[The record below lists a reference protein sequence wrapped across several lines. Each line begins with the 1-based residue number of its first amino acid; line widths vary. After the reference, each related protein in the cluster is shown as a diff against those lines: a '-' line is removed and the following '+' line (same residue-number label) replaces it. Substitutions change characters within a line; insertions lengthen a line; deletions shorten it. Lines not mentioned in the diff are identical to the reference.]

1 MTKKLKRTRLT
12 RRKKRSSSRTKRGG
26 DPTSMSGSVTLYVDG
41 HHYTF
46 KSKPEGFEEF
56 MTEAK
61 NFITN
66 TNLAEKSYEENMTKL
81 IELCK
86 QYEQFIGLQE
96 FNSVMP
102 GDIVYYSVGHLGYA
116 AGHVETVL
124 GTTSR
129 KNGSNSIIRPVPN
142 GKGGYTIWEMLVDPT
157 EVDKEITV
165 FRYKG
170 QYANLIRATAA
181 FLNNLFISQNNIHYG
196 KVKDFCKIVF
206 SRCDDHLDKEKRM
219 KDLENLINGML
230 TKHETHDIV
239 CSGLS
244 ILMFQLAFVIHGLD
258 NALHIAMPFNASGC
272 SPLQLK
278 NWLKASNTSW
288 EIHTFPKIINKF
300 TYSHTSIENISC
312 LFHVSDLDTDPQTIK
327 QLFNKT

>member
-1 MTKKLKRTRLT
+1 MTKKLKRTKLT
-12 RRKKRSSSRTKRGG
+12 RRKKRSSSRIKRGG
-26 DPTSMSGSVTLYVDG
+26 SPNSVPGSVTVYVDG
-41 HHYTF
+41 HNYTF
-46 KSKPEGFEEF
+46 RSKPEGFEEF
-56 MTEAK
+56 MIEAK

-81 IELCK
+81 IQLCK

-96 FNSVMP
+96 FNLVMP

-116 AGHVETVL
+116 AGHIETVL
-124 GTTSR
+124 GTNSR
-129 KNGSNSIIRPVPN
+129 KNNANSIVRPVPDT
-142 GKGGYTIWEMLVDPT
+142 KGGYTIWEMLVDPT
-157 EVDKEITV
+157 GVDNEITV

-181 FLNNLFISQNNIHYG
+181 FLTKLFISQNNIHYG
-196 KVKDFCKIVF
+196 KVKDFCKIIF
-206 SRCDDHLDKEKRM
+206 SKCYDHLEKEKRM
-219 KDLENLINGML
+219 EDLENLITGML

-258 NALHIAMPFNASGC
+258 SALHVAMPFNASGC

-278 NWLKASNTSW
+278 NWLKISYTSW
-288 EIHTFPKIINKF
+288 EIHTFPKIVNKL
-300 TYSHTSIENISC
+300 TYSYPNTNISC
-312 LFHVSDLDTDPQTIK
+312 LFHVSDIDTDPQTVQ

>member
-1 MTKKLKRTRLT
+1 MTKKLKRSRLT
-12 RRKKRSSSRTKRGG
+12 RKNKLSSPRTKRGG
-26 DPTSMSGSVTLYVDG
+26 DPTSVSGSVTLYVDG
-41 HHYTF
+41 HNYTF
-46 KSKPEGFEEF
+46 RSKPEGFEEF

-66 TNLAEKSYEENMTKL
+66 TNLAEKGYEENMTKL
-81 IELCK
+81 IQLCK
-86 QYEQFIGLQE
+86 QYEQFIGQQE
-96 FNSVMP
+96 FNLVMP
-102 GDIVYYSVGHLGYA
+102 GDILYYSVGHLGYA
-116 AGHVETVL
+116 AGHIETVL
-124 GTTSR
+124 GTNSR
-129 KNGSNSIIRPVPN
+129 KNNANSIVRPVPN
-142 GKGGYTIWEMLVDPT
+142 GKDGYTIWEMLVDPT

-258 NALHIAMPFNASGC
+258 GALHVAMPFNASGC

-300 TYSHTSIENISC
+300 TYSHTSIKDISC
-312 LFHVSDLDTDPQTIK
+312 LFHVSDLDTDPQTFK
-327 QLFNKT
+327 QLFNTA

>member
-1 MTKKLKRTRLT
+1 MPKKLKKTRLT
-12 RRKKRSSSRTKRGG
+12 RRKKRSSSRIKRGG
-26 DPTSMSGSVTLYVDG
+26 DPNGVSGSVRLYVDG
-41 HHYTF
+41 HHYEF

-56 MTEAK
+56 MKEAK

-86 QYEQFIGLQE
+86 KYEQFLELQE
-96 FNSVMP
+96 FNLVTP

-116 AGHVETVL
+116 AGHIETVL
-124 GTTSR
+124 GTASR
-129 KNGSNSIIRPVPN
+129 KNGANCVVRPHPN
-142 GKGGYTIWEMLVDPT
+142 AKDGYTIWEMLVDPT

-181 FLNNLFISQNNIHYG
+181 FLNKLFISQNNIHYG
-196 KVKDFCKIVF
+196 KIKDFCKIVF
-206 SRCDDHLDKEKRM
+206 SRCDDHLEKEKRM
-219 KDLENLINGML
+219 NDLENLINGML

-244 ILMFQLAFVIHGLD
+244 ILMFQLAFVIHGLE
-258 NALHIAMPFNASGC
+258 NALQIAMPFNASGC

-288 EIHTFPKIINKF
+288 EIHTFPKILNQF
-300 TYSHTSIENISC
+300 TYSHPSENISC
-312 LFHVSDLDTDPQTIK
+312 LFHVSDLDTDPEKIRN
-327 QLFNKT
+327 LLGRV